1 MPDPAAF
8 IAANLPVRPVPD
20 LPHIRLH
27 TAVPESGVWRL
38 AEGGTSPYWAWPW
51 PGGLALAHHLH
62 AHPDLVKGKTVLD
75 LGTGSGL
82 VAIAAALAGAKAVAA
97 CDPDPAAIAAVT
109 LNATL
114 NGVPVAALMAD
125 PLDGPPPEAEIILV
139 GDLFYAADLAR
150 RVTAYLD
157 RCVGAGRT
165 VYVGDIGRAHLPLA
179 RLIPLAGYPL
189 ADFGEPATGALRL
202 ARVCQ
207 YKLPV

>member
-38 AEGGTSPYWAWPW
+38 AEGGTPPYWAWPW

-62 AHPDLVKGKTVLD
+62 AHPELVSGKTVLD

-82 VAIAAALAGAKAVAA
+82 VAIAAALAGAKAVTA

-109 LNATL
+109 LNASL
-114 NGVPVAALMAD
+114 NGVPIVAQAGD

-165 VYVGDIGRAHLPLA
+165 VYVGDIGRAHLPHNRLTSLA
-179 RLIPLAGYPL
+179 RYPL
-189 ADFGEPATGALRL
+189 ADFGEPATGALHL